1 MIDPMVNIT
10 SQSLTNPL
18 ERIKSGD
25 PKEVEKQIEI
35 VFITE
40 LLKHLFEHTEFGK
53 NKNISPYMPFFTS
66 EMAKSFAERGIG
78 IGEFLNRTERLKNSS
93 ETEPRQIIQN
103 GFINRST
110 PISEPVVLT
119 VPKRQHSDKGASI
132 ADDKEKNTSGTENIS
147 PNPFFDNLPITLRMP
162 AEGKITSH
170 FGLRRDPFDGKL
182 RQHNG
187 IDIALKEGTEIKAAA
202 SGTVVFSGEAKGY
215 GKVVIVEHEGGISTL
230 YGHNSV
236 NLVKKGDR
244 VEAGQTI
251 ALSGSTGRATGPH
264 LHFEV
269 RKEGEAV
276 DPTQLIG

>member
-1 MIDPMVNIT
+1 MIDPMMNIT
-10 SQSLTNPL
+10 SQSLPDPL

-35 VFITE
+35 VFLTE

-78 IGEFLNRTERLKNSS
+78 IGEFLNRTERLKHSS
-93 ETEPRQIIQN
+93 ETAPQPAILT
-103 GFINRST
+103 GFINRNNA
-110 PISEPVVLT
+110 ISDPVVLT
-119 VPKRQHSDKGASI
+119 VPTRQSFNIGASI
-132 ADDKEKNTSGTENIS
+132 SDGKEKNASGTENIS
-147 PNPFFDNLPITLRMP
+147 QNPVLDDLPVTLKLP
-162 AEGKITSH
+162 AQGKITSH
-170 FGLRRDPFDGKL
+170 FGLRRDPFDGRL

-215 GKVVIVEHEGGISTL
+215 GKVVIVEHERGISTL

-236 NLVKKGDR
+236 NLVKKGDK

-264 LHFEV
+264 LHFEI